1 MDNKKSYLDS
11 VNAGRPRRA
20 YASPEQ
26 LDRLLEATG
35 KNQAGEAQTPA
46 DSYQIIAREIERLR
60 GQEAGLV
67 SIGKIA
73 GELSGMREELNTQVR
88 ADLSRE
94 FEQLRQDIETRYVV
108 NDHGKGAHELATEFE
123 RLSASIRTL
132 ADKSDDRHIN
142 LLRLELEQVRSMLEG
157 VAREESVKAL
167 DKRVDRFAESG
178 MPTVSGEP
186 ASITN
191 LVGKLEHIHAAVGDL
206 PRSAALQSVEEKVK
220 TLATALD
227 GFVRQQGAQ
236 NEDTRQLIAERLD
249 EISRAIAASSTAGN
263 KPGINADAMLRLET
277 HILALAAQIE
287 DMVRNNGDTGLGEQ
301 LEALSARVDDIS
313 ARADLPAEAFERL
326 SQQIAR
332 VADRVDTLPDAERME
347 ERLADI
353 AQRLDK
359 SSADMVE
366 LDAELIRSL
375 EVQVAELNQHL
386 LNPGAM
392 LPDMS
397 DFRPR
402 LEEVEKS
409 VATQHQAVLEAAR
422 QAAEHAV
429 ASLSA
434 SQSDAVA
441 AAGLADDLKAL
452 EALTRRSEERSIR
465 TFEAIQQTLMKI
477 AERLGALDDTAPSVA
492 EPAVAIAP
500 KLSVEQA
507 PSMDITAEPELL
519 GATAPSHEAP
529 QVPVADVEPEAVKP
543 AKRSMLGGFTLALKG
558 KTKAEPVGLPVEEVA
573 ATVHEASM
581 DAPEQALSPDEPLDP
596 KLANMP
602 MEPGSG
608 APDLNAILKRMRDER
623 EKLSAPGEAETARA
637 DIIAAAR
644 RAAQVAATEA
654 AALDGSSESKAPMK
668 ALGDL
673 VKTRR
678 KPILMAAGAV
688 ILALA
693 ALQIGVSMK
702 KDALTAADVATPAA
716 VEEPLQTVAHR
727 PKPAEVAPPTR
738 TQPTETIDQPR
749 HDEAQSEKA
758 ERAQPQEAV
767 PTAAEPE
774 PKQEA
779 PALAAAPA
787 KPVAAPAETAP
798 AMPQEQTSPDI
809 TGSIP
814 ADLDSRFGEVPS
826 AALKPQ
832 PVGAPA
838 LQEAAQKDDPKAM
851 FEVGALYAEGRG
863 VKQDLKAAAYFYEQA
878 ANLGLAPAQYRIGN
892 MFEKGAGVDRD
903 LAKAKTWYQL
913 AAAQGNASAMHNLAV
928 LFAMGADGTPD
939 NDSAGRW
946 FQAAAELGVK
956 DSQFNL
962 GILTAKGVGMRRD
975 LEESYKWFA
984 LVALEGDQDAAAK
997 RDEVAKSLTP
1007 EQLERAKATTALW
1020 KPRLLDPTAN
1030 VVDVPVTWQD
1040 KAPAS
1045 STDMTKAVETI
1056 QALLNQRGYDAGK
1069 PDGRMGEKTRTAI
1082 RAFQKDNALSAT
1094 GTVDEPLV
1102 EALLARN

>member
-1 MDNKKSYLDS
+1 MDNKQSYLDS

-20 YASPEQ
+20 YASAEQ
-26 LDRLLEATG
+26 LDRLLGASG
-35 KNQAGEAQTPA
+35 KDQAGEAQTPA

-94 FEQLRQDIETRYVV
+94 FEQLREDIETRYVV
-108 NDHGKGAHELATEFE
+108 NDHGKDAHELATEFE

-167 DKRVDRFAESG
+167 DKRVDRFAETG
-178 MPTVSGEP
+178 LATASGEP

-249 EISRAIAASSTAGN
+249 EISRAIAASSATG
-263 KPGINADAMLRLET
+263 KPGINADAMPRLET

-287 DMVRNNGDTGLGEQ
+287 EMIRTNGDTGLGER
-301 LEALSARVDDIS
+301 LEALSVRVDDLS
-313 ARADLPAEAFERL
+313 TRTELPGEAFEKLGR
-326 SQQIAR
+326 QIAR
-332 VADRVDTLPDAERME
+332 VAERVDTLPDADRME

-353 AQRLDK
+353 AKRLDK
-359 SSADMVE
+359 SSADMVD
-366 LDAELIRSL
+366 LDADLIRSL

-392 LPDMS
+392 LPDMG
-397 DFRPR
+397 DIRPR

-422 QAAEHAV
+422 HAAEHAV
-429 ASLSA
+429 A

-477 AERLGALDDTAPSVA
+477 AERLGALDDTAASGIELGVA
-492 EPAVAIAP
+492 VTP
-500 KLSVEQA
+500 KLSVDQA
-507 PSMDITAEPELL
+507 PSMDIGTVPELL
-519 GATAPSHEAP
+519 VASAASHEAP
-529 QVPVADVEPEAVKP
+529 EVDVAGPEPEAVKST
-543 AKRSMLGGFTLALKG
+543 KRSILGGFTRAFKG
-558 KTKAEPVGLPVEEVA
+558 KTKAEPVAIAAEEVA
-573 ATVHEASM
+573 ASIQEPAV
-581 DAPEQALSPDEPLDP
+581 DVPDQALSPDEPLDP

-623 EKLSAPGEAETARA
+623 EKLSAPEEAETARA

-654 AALDGSSESKAPMK
+654 AALDGSSESKAPIK
-668 ALGDL
+668 AFGDL

-678 KPILMAAGAV
+678 KPILMATSAI

-693 ALQIGVSMK
+693 ALQIGLSVK
-702 KDALTAADVATPAA
+702 KDALTTADVAAPAA
-716 VEEPLQTVAHR
+716 VEQMQQTVAHEPR
-727 PKPAEVAPPTR
+727 PAEVAAPAAG
-738 TQPTETIDQPR
+738 QPVEAIDQPR

-758 ERAQPQEAV
+758 ERAQPQAAV
-767 PTAAEPE
+767 PAAVEPE
-774 PKQEA
+774 LKPET
-779 PALAAAPA
+779 PALAAAPE
-787 KPVAAPAETAP
+787 KPVAAPVEATP
-798 AMPQEQTSPDI
+798 AMPPVQTSPDV

-814 ADLDSRFGEVPS
+814 ADLDSRFGELPS
-826 AALKPQ
+826 AAIKPQ

-838 LQEAAQKDDPKAM
+838 LQEAAQKDDPKAL

-863 VKQDLKAAAYFYEQA
+863 VKQDLKAAASFYEQA

-892 MFEKGAGVDRD
+892 MFEKGNGVDRD

-962 GILTAKGVGMRRD
+962 GILTAKGVGMPRN

-1040 KAPAS
+1040 KAPAA

-1082 RAFQKDNALSAT
+1082 RAFQKDNALSTT